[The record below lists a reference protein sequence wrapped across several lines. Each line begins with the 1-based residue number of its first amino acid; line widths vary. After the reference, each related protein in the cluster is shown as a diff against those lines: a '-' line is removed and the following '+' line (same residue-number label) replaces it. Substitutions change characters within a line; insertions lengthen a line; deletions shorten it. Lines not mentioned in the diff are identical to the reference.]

1 MSQQPDSALIAGS
14 ARTAR
19 AWRLRVAAGW
29 ALVLVIATPG
39 VSHAAT
45 ERDAL
50 LPKSDMAITATA
62 SAGFASGFNAT
73 YTLTLTNNGPQSA
86 AGPITVTDTLPAGL
100 TYTSGT
106 GAGWTCAAAGQIV
119 TCTWPGAFAKNLV
132 STISI
137 VAFITGAVATSVT
150 NIATVTYP
158 LNDDTDL
165 TNNRATTTSAVT
177 VRNVATTPDG
187 ATITRLPSNG
197 TTYSQTFVLSNTGNI
212 SDSYSLVASVAPAGI
227 VTIVSVN
234 GAPGST
240 NTSAPIAVGAT
251 GNVAVVY
258 TVATGAPTGAV
269 ATLTL
274 TATSIVTGTS
284 ANTGTLVVTVGRAGI
299 AMAKLLYRDDQTTL
313 VNGAAKV
320 SAGEFVQYRV
330 TVTSTGVAAA
340 ASVIVADV
348 IPAQVTYNT
357 ATGDVPGW
365 SFGLAGSTLT
375 ANLAGTLA
383 PSTSR
388 YFWIRVQVK

>member
-1 MSQQPDSALIAGS
+1 MSQQPDSGRFAES

-19 AWRLRVAAGW
+19 ARRPRVAAGW
-29 ALVLVIATPG
+29 ALALVLVTPG
-39 VSHAAT
+39 MTRAVT
-45 ERDAL
+45 EREVFA
-50 LPKSDMAITATA
+50 PKSDMAITAAA

-73 YTLTLTNNGPQSA
+73 YTLTLTNNGPQNA

-100 TYTSGT
+100 SYTSGT
-106 GAGWTCAAAGQIV
+106 GTGWTCAAAGQIV
-119 TCTWPGAFAKNLV
+119 TCTWPGTFLKGAV

-137 VAFITGAVATSVT
+137 VAFITSSVATSVT
-150 NIATVTYP
+150 NIAVVSYP
-158 LNDDTDL
+158 LNDDTNL
-165 TNNRATTTSAVT
+165 ANNRATTTSAVT
-177 VRNVATTPDG
+177 VRTVATTPDG

-212 SDSYSLVASVAPAGI
+212 SDSYSLVASVAPPGN

-234 GAPGST
+234 GVPGST
-240 NTSAPIAVGAT
+240 NTSPPIAAGAT
-251 GNVAVVY
+251 GNVTVVY

-284 ANTGTLVVTVGRAGI
+284 TNAGTLDVTVERAGLTL
-299 AMAKLLYRDDQTTL
+299 AKLLYRDDQTTL

-330 TVTSTGVAAA
+330 TVTSTGAAA
-340 ASVIVADV
+340 AATVVVADV

-357 ATGDVPGW
+357 ATGDMPGW

-375 ANLAGTLA
+375 ATLAGTLA
-383 PSTSR
+383 SATSR
-388 YFWIRVQVK
+388 FFWIRVQVK